1 MTRTKTTQEIQVESE
16 AVKEE
21 MSTLTM
27 EQSKLQN
34 RLMSL
39 NLLYQVQKQDVARPY
54 TTWFV
59 AGNTK

>member
-1 MTRTKTTQEIQVESE
+1 MTRTKTTQEIQVESQ

-39 NLLYQVQKQDVARPY
+39 NLLYQVQKQGVTRPY

-59 AGNTK
+59 AGNTQ

>member
-16 AVKEE
+16 GVKEE

-39 NLLYQVQKQDVARPY
+39 NLLYQVQKHSIARPY

-59 AGNTK
+59 AGNTQ

>member
-1 MTRTKTTQEIQVESE
+1 MTRTKTTPEIQADYE

-21 MSTLTM
+21 MSSLTT
-27 EQSKLQN
+27 EQVKLQN

-39 NLLYQVQKQDVARPY
+39 NLLYQVQKHGVARHY

>member
-39 NLLYQVQKQDVARPY
+39 NLLYQVQKQGVARPY

-59 AGNTK
+59 AGNTQ